1 MNTSNDIWD
10 TGEDTWGT
18 KDVFTRYTT
27 QNTSGWFDEKFCEY
41 IEPERWTTARGSGKS
56 TMGELVKYL
65 ARIYAEDTPNKN
77 ATVFC
82 KNSVPMH
89 SKLPDSYPKGNLDD
103 LLGVGDA

>member
-10 TGEDTWGT
+10 TGEDTWSA

-27 QNTSGWFDEKFCEY
+27 QKTSGWCDEKFCEY
-41 IEPERWTTARGSGKS
+41 IVPERWKS

-65 ARIYAEDTPNKN
+65 ERIYAEDTSNKN

-82 KNSVPMH
+82 KNSVPLQ
-89 SKLPDSYPKGNLDD
+89 SKLPDSYPKGDLDD